1 MELLKTGIQNL
12 DKILGGGVPKGSL
25 MLLVGPT
32 GSGKSVLS
40 SQFVASCISNYNLR
54 CLYLSFEEHTDTLEK
69 NFDNFSWKLDKPQK
83 EKLKIIKY
91 NPYEFSA
98 VSDILSRTI
107 KKDNIDIVIIDSL
120 TGLELYVAEPKDL
133 KNNLI
138 DIQHILK
145 ENGCTAIITSQIASD
160 SYSMNRLGF
169 EEALSDGVIMMYYK
183 NIKVEH
189 MRGISVWKMRNM
201 KHDSDIYPYT
211 IGKEGIKIHQKS
223 IR

>member
-1 MELLKTGIQNL
+1 MELINTGIKNL
-12 DKILGGGVPKGSL
+12 DKILGGGIPKGSL

-40 SQFVASCISNYNLR
+40 SQFAASCISKYNLK

-69 NFDNFSWKLDKPQK
+69 NFDNFTWKLDEPQK
-83 EKLKIIKY
+83 KKLKIIKY

-107 KKDNIDIVIIDSL
+107 KKDKIDIVIIDSL
-120 TGLELYVAEPKDL
+120 TGLELYVTEPKDL

-145 ENGCTAIITSQIASD
+145 ENGCTAIITSQIPSD

-211 IGKEGIKIHQKS
+211 IEKEGIKIHQKS

>member
-1 MELLKTGIQNL
+1 MDLLETGIHNL
-12 DKILGGGVPKGSL
+12 DKILGGGIPKGSL

-40 SQFVASCISNYNLR
+40 SQFAANCISKYKLK
-54 CLYLSFEEHTDTLEK
+54 CLYLSFEEHADTLEK
-69 NFDNFSWKLDKPQK
+69 NFDNFTWKLDKLQK
-83 EKLKIIKY
+83 GNIKIIKY

-98 VSDILSRTI
+98 VSDILSREI
-107 KKDNIDIVIIDSL
+107 KKDKTDIVIIDSL
-120 TGLELYVAEPKDL
+120 TGLELYVTEPKDL

-183 NIKVEH
+183 NMKVEH
-189 MRGISVWKMRNM
+189 VRGISVWKMRNM
-201 KHDSDIYPYT
+201 KHDSDIHPYT
-211 IGKEGIKIHQKS
+211 IEKEGIKIHQKS
-223 IR
+223 IK